1 MLCAMRKQL
10 LSIRGKTW
18 ARSLRELIQQ
28 LSLLPPVM
36 PPLFS

>member
-10 LSIRGKTW
+10 LSIRGKTQ

-28 LSLLPPVM
+28 HSLLPPVM
-36 PPLFS
+36 PLLFS